1 MDSQSEA
8 ATSRLALPVPFAVL
22 AAYLSRTVYLEYV
35 NPLEDIPVPWLARY
49 TRFWLWRQS
58 YHETGIGSSR
68 RYIVDTVS
76 LGVAPRPTVTESNVG
91 PIAPNEYSLDG
102 PEAAKV
108 IFRTR
113 NHLEKVNR

>member
-1 MDSQSEA
+1 MSI
-8 ATSRLALPVPFAVL
+8 LWKI
-22 AAYLSRTVYLEYV
+22 YLVRGLR
-35 NPLEDIPVPWLARY
+35 D
-49 TRFWLWRQS
+49 TRGSGYGGQS

-76 LGVAPRPTVTESNVG
+76 LGVAPRPTVTESNAG